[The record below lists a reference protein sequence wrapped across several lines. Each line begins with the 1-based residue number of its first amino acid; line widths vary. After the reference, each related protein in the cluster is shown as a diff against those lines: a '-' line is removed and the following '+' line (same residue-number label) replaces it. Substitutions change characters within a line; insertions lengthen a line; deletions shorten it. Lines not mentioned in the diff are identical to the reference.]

1 VHLYETHLPVADT
14 EAATQFYLG
23 IVGLE
28 FGYRDPGRDIVFLWA
43 GSERRSMLGLW
54 GPGTEY
60 GKAFRKCHLAFA
72 MSLPELFAA
81 AARLRQRDIRTTNFM
96 GETTIEPSV
105 IGWMPAAQLYFA
117 DRDGH
122 ALEFIALLNDPADP
136 DFVGPLSTWQRKH

>member
-1 VHLYETHLPVADT
+1 VTDT
-14 EAATQFYLG
+14 EAAKQFYID
-23 IVGLE
+23 IVGLQ

-60 GKAFRKCHLAFA
+60 GREFRKCHAAFA
-72 MSLPELFAA
+72 MSLAELLDAG
-81 AARLRQRDIRTTNFM
+81 ARLRQRGIQTTNFM
-96 GETTIEPSV
+96 GDTTIEPSI

-122 ALEFIALLNDPADP
+122 ALERRGKTPASLLHGNQP
-136 DFVGPLSTWQRKH
+136 T